1 MKPED
6 LKFFENL
13 VGGKENLEGGFG
25 YDYNIFAIEEGIK
38 IAESLQTKEE
48 IVKFHKLDSNDQS
61 KLVPTL
67 DMNAH
72 TGNTFGMACRFAI
85 AYLPQ
90 LKVHKRD
97 ETIQEIIK

>member
-13 VGGKENLEGGFG
+13 VGGKEKLKEGFG

-38 IAESLQTKEE
+38 IAEALQTKEE
-48 IVKFHKLDSNDQS
+48 IVKFHKLNTDEQI

-67 DMNAH
+67 NMNEH
-72 TGNTFGMACRFAI
+72 SGNTFGMACRFAI
-85 AYLPQ
+85 VYLPQ